1 MVLFGRLGAELSKM
15 KRVIAGLLMLGLSS
29 GGAVAA
35 QNQVLVQIDEQVV
48 TAGDLNMAVASSPFA
63 VQTNTMGRD
72 EQASIRG
79 LLLKKLVG
87 ARLLDVEARAL
98 KLDQAAEFKR
108 ELENFERGLLYNRY
122 LDALREKARLTP
134 DEKKKLFADFKEDA
148 DAFKAAKSA
157 MVSQKFR
164 TLRFAQIEELQA
176 KYHVNLHFEHL
187 KPGLTAPTVLISGN
201 GFKIPYGEIINVGD
215 YEAMPDIEW
224 LKNRVY
230 EHAELVMMARAAK
243 EQKIDVSDAIRRYR
257 KDRLPSLMMSYLQKK
272 WIPNDKVIRDYFK
285 ANPAM
290 AVIPTRWHIG
300 QIVVAD
306 EGQAKSLRRKIVLG
320 KSLFVLAGE
329 VSIDPYGRSR
339 NGDMGWIMEGKG
351 NPQIEKALAGLGDG
365 QVSPIIKTAKG
376 YHLVTILER
385 KNGSTRG
392 FEDMKDRV
400 RQEYINEKLSAFLTQ
415 AQKRH
420 KVVWKIFTGK
430 R

>member
-1 MVLFGRLGAELSKM
+1 M
-15 KRVIAGLLMLGLSS
+15 KRLFAGLLMLGLSS
-29 GGAVAA
+29 GSTVAA
-35 QNQVLVQIDEQVV
+35 QNQVLVQIDDEVV

-63 VQTNTMGRD
+63 VQTNTMGRN

-87 ARLLDVEARAL
+87 ARLLDVEAQAR
-98 KLDQAAEFKR
+98 KLDQTSQFKS

-122 LDALREKARLTP
+122 LDALREKAKLSP
-134 DEKKKLFADFKEDA
+134 DEKKKLFAEFTGDA

-157 MVSQKFR
+157 LVSQKYR

-176 KYHVNLHFEHL
+176 KYQVNLHFEHL
-187 KPGLTAPTVLISGN
+187 KAGLTAPTILISGD

-215 YEAMPDIEW
+215 YEGMPDTEW

-243 EQKIDVSDAIRRYR
+243 EQKIDVSGAVGRYR
-257 KDRLPSLMMSYLQKK
+257 KDRLPSLMMRHLEKK
-272 WIPNDKVIRDYFK
+272 WIPNEKVIRAYYK
-285 ANPAM
+285 SNPAL
-290 AVIPTRWHIG
+290 AKIPARWHIG

-306 EGQAKSLRRKIVLG
+306 EVQAKSLRRKILLG

-329 VSIDPYGRSR
+329 VSIDPYGRGR

-351 NPQIEKALAGLGDG
+351 NPQIEKALVGLADG
-365 QVSPIIKTAKG
+365 KVSPVIKTTKG

-385 KNGSTRG
+385 KNGSIRSFG
-392 FEDMKDRV
+392 DMKDRV
-400 RQEYINEKLSAFLTQ
+400 RQEYINEKLSNFLNE

-420 KVVWKIFTGK
+420 KVVWKILTRK
-430 R
+430 TAKPTKP